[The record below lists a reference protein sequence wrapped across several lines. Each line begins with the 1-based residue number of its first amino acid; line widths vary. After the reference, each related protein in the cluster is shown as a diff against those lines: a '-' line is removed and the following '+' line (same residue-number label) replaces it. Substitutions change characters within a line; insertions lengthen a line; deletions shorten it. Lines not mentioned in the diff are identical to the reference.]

1 MVEDHYEN
9 GKDSGVQLQ
18 SEKTCVV
25 LTGKNWKTQPGCI
38 QGSIVFIDAGNRF
51 ITLPEFAS
59 AIWETDNY
67 YVIVTREGI
76 PTLPCSVKEIY
87 GIRNSG
93 KYGGL
98 KQTYNELYQ
107 IYGNKSF
114 VKNKKVDIVITED
127 SKSGFQFFDYM
138 EQVISELIEE

>member
-1 MVEDHYEN
+1 MQE
-9 GKDSGVQLQ
+9 
-18 SEKTCVV
+18 
-25 LTGKNWKTQPGCI
+25 
-38 QGSIVFIDAGNRF
+38 IVF